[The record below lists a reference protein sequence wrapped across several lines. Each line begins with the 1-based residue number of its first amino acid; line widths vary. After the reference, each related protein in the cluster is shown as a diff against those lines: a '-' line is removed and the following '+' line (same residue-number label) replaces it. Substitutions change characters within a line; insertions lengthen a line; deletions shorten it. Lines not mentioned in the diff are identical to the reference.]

1 MRLALYDGTTL
12 ITRGGSIRYQLCGQ
26 RALTLKVERLSGRGA
41 FTVDITKP

>member
-1 MRLALYDGTTL
+1 MRLAVYNGTTL
-12 ITRGGSIRYQLCGQ
+12 IARGASVRYQVCGQ